1 MLVADEKKG
10 TKKTEKQ
17 LHFDKTELYH
27 YFTSMVSPGSISG
40 QNPRSPCDCVFSSR
54 STKTKTGWPEECI

>member
-27 YFTSMVSPGSISG
+27 YFTSMVRPGWISG
-40 QNPRSPCDCVFSSR
+40 QNPRSACHCVFSHVVR
-54 STKTKTGWPEECI
+54 N